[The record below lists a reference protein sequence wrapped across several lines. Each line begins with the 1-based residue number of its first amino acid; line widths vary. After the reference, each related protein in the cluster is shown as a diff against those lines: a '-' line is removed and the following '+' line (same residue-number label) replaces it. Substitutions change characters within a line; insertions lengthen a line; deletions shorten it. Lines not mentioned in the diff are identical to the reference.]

1 MRMSQ
6 SCVVAC
12 GGTVPKI
19 MSLFHVTRKFQ
30 SLERPRRLCDD
41 REGHANFK
49 NVGTDGKG
57 GRYESAH

>member
-30 SLERPRRLCDD
+30 SLED
-41 REGHANFK
+41 REGFAKTTKTCQLQKCWN
-49 NVGTDGKG
+49 GW
-57 GRYESAH
+57 